1 MKHTVKVLRACVLIL
16 GSVIVFSGSGIA
28 QTYTA
33 TLTGTVTDPSGGAV
47 ANVKVMAVNQGTK
60 LEHSAQTNDSGVYT
74 IPFLPVGEYVLTVEA
89 TGYKKLV
96 SSPIKLEVNQVARL
110 DLKMVIGDLTQEVT
124 INEAAPVLQ
133 TENVTVGHV
142 ITGNT
147 TVNLPLNG
155 RNFQQL
161 TLLVPGAV
169 SPNPSG
175 FNNVSL
181 QNGQGRPYV
190 NGNREQGNAFL
201 LDGISIDETIDN
213 RIGYK
218 PNVDAIAEFK
228 VETSNSSSEFGNVT
242 GATVNATLKS
252 GTNEFHGNLFE
263 FFRNDALDANI
274 WENNRNGAD
283 KQKLR
288 QNVFGGTL
296 GGPILKNRIFFFTD
310 YQGTVRRTGGG
321 ITTNLAPAAWRNGDL
336 SSLLTL
342 PNPVYIR
349 DPLKAGAC
357 SAADQTACFP
367 GNIIPADRIVN
378 PLAKALFANQT
389 NYPLPQRID
398 PQTLVG
404 LYTTNTANSLN
415 GHQFDV
421 KLDARLTDKDY
432 LSGRYSFGTYDE
444 RGTQGQLPLIP
455 TPQSFNRPQNIAL
468 SWTRNFSPA
477 IVNEARAGFNRAV
490 FIAGKLDWAGIG
502 DANAQYGIPG
512 GQVVP
517 GLSLI
522 TLGTGSG
529 LTDIGDRV
537 ITEDNVTN
545 TFHYGDILSISKGR
559 HFMKMGGQLQRYQQ
573 NRFYP
578 GNNGLL
584 GGFTYNGTF
593 TGSAFAD
600 FLLDQ
605 LQNKSIGSQSGTWG
619 HRQNRIGVFFQDDYK
634 IRNNLTLNLGIR
646 WEYTSPVVEVAD
658 RQSNFELYSGRQ
670 LFAGQDGNS
679 RALYNPYYKGFEPR
693 IGFAWTPWGLDS
705 NLVVRAGY
713 GITQFME
720 GTGSNLRLPLNP
732 PFFSEAD
739 FTYDMTTG
747 AGTIANGFT
756 DVIVHDKPAG
766 LIRVW
771 DPNLRPQFT
780 QQWNLTVEY
789 QLSKSLVV
797 SGAYVGHDATH
808 LVAPTDFNQPLPG
821 PANVPPAQWS
831 SIQLRRPLALF
842 SDLDDVTQISGTA
855 SWAISNYNS
864 FQANLRQRY
873 AKGLEFLASY
883 TFSKTLTDNL
893 GYYGG
898 GNNLT
903 NVRNTAGQSA
913 YSYDQYA
920 QRLYNYGLAFFDATH
935 NFTFS
940 GTYELPLGKGRAFG
954 GSWKPWMNAVLGG
967 WNISSIIQ
975 FRSGFPMTVTTSNDN
990 SFQNPRGGQKP
1001 DLIGNP
1007 KPADQSINHWID
1019 LTAFSQPANG
1029 TFGNSPVGVLRA
1041 PGFAG
1046 WDFGVGKKFS
1056 VKEKNSF
1063 DFRAEFFNIANHPS
1077 FGPPPTDISN
1087 PNAFGIVTYTVSS
1100 PRNLEF
1106 VLKYTF

>member
-1 MKHTVKVLRACVLIL
+1 MKHTLRVFQSCVLIL
-16 GSVIVFSGSGIA
+16 GAVFAFSASCLA

-33 TLTGTVTDPSGGAV
+33 TLTGTVADPSGAAV
-47 ANVKVMAVNQGTK
+47 PNVKVMAVNQGTK
-60 LEHSAQTNDSGVYT
+60 LEYTAQTGDSGVYT
-74 IPFLPVGEYVLTVEA
+74 IPFLPVGDYVVTAEA
-89 TGYKKLV
+89 AGFRRLV
-96 SSPIKLEVNQVARL
+96 SNPIKLEVNQIARL
-110 DLKMVIGDLTQEVT
+110 DLKMVIGDLSQEVT
-124 INEAAPVLQ
+124 ISEAAPVLQ
-133 TENVTVGHV
+133 TENVTVGQV

-147 TVNLPLNG
+147 TVSLPLNG

-169 SPNPSG
+169 TPNPNG

-252 GTNEFHGNLFE
+252 GTNEFHGNVFE

-274 WENNRNGAD
+274 WENNRTGAA

-296 GGPILKNRIFFFTD
+296 GGPIIKNRIFFFTD
-310 YQGTVRRTGGG
+310 YQGTIRRTGGG
-321 ITTNLAPAAWRNGDL
+321 VSTNVAPGDWRNGDL

-342 PNPVYIR
+342 PEPVFIR
-349 DPLKAGAC
+349 DPDITTGAC
-357 SAADQTACFP
+357 NASDQTACFP
-367 GNIIPADRIVN
+367 GNIIPTGRIVN
-378 PLAKALFANQT
+378 PAARALFANQT

-398 PQTLVG
+398 SQTLVG
-404 LYTTNTANSLN
+404 LYTSTISNKLD

-421 KLDARLTDKDY
+421 KIDARLTEKDN
-432 LSGRYSFGTYDE
+432 LSGRYSFGNFDE
-444 RGTQGQLPLIP
+444 RGDQGALPLIL
-455 TPQSFNRPQNIAL
+455 TPKSFNRPQNFVL
-468 SWTRNFSPA
+468 NWTRTFTPT
-477 IVNEARAGFNRAV
+477 IINEARVGFNRAV
-490 FIAGKLDWAGIG
+490 FITDSLDWAGIG
-502 DANAQYGIPG
+502 DANAGFGIPG

-517 GLSLI
+517 GLSLFVM
-522 TLGTGSG
+522 GNG
-529 LTDIGDRV
+529 LTDVGSRV
-537 ITEDNVTN
+537 VIEDNVTN

-584 GGFTYNGTF
+584 GGFTYDGRF
-593 TGSAFAD
+593 TNSAFAD
-600 FLLDQ
+600 FLLDK
-605 LQNKSIGSQSGTWG
+605 LANKSIGSQSGTWG
-619 HRQNRIGVFFQDDYK
+619 HRQNRIGVFFQDDFK
-634 IRNNLTLNLGIR
+634 VRNNLTLNLGLR

-658 RQSNFELYSGRQ
+658 RQSNFELFSGRQ

-679 RALYNPYYKGFEPR
+679 RALYDPYYRGFEPR
-693 IGFAWTPWGLDS
+693 IGFAWTPWGIDS
-705 NLVVRAGY
+705 KLVIRAGY

-739 FTYDMTTG
+739 FTFDETSG
-747 AGTIANGFT
+747 GGTITTGFT
-756 DVIVHDKPAG
+756 DVVVRDRPAG

-771 DPNLRPQFT
+771 DPSLRPQFT

-821 PANVPPAQWS
+821 PANVPPDQWPLT
-831 SIQLRRPLALF
+831 QLRRPLALF

-855 SWAISNYNS
+855 SWAISNYNA
-864 FQANLRQRY
+864 FQANVRQRY

-898 GNNLT
+898 GDKTPGLR
-903 NVRNTAGQSA
+903 NVAAQSA
-913 YSYDQYA
+913 YSYNQYA
-920 QRLYNYGLAFFDATH
+920 QRLYNYGPAFFDVRH
-935 NFTFS
+935 NFVFS
-940 GTYELPLGKGRAFG
+940 GVYELPVGRGRTYG
-954 GSWKPWMNAVLGG
+954 GSWRPWVNAILGG
-967 WNISSIIQ
+967 WNISSILQ
-975 FRSGFPMTVTTSNDN
+975 FRSGFPMTVTTTNDN

-1001 DLIGNP
+1001 DLVGNP
-1007 KPADQSINHWID
+1007 KPADQSIERWVD
-1019 LTAFSQPANG
+1019 RSAFRQPVDG
-1029 TFGNSPVGVLRA
+1029 TFGNSPVGALRA
-1041 PGFAG
+1041 PGFAN
-1046 WDFGVGKKFS
+1046 WDFGVGKRFY
-1056 VKEKNSF
+1056 VRENNYF
-1063 DFRAEFFNIANHPS
+1063 DFRAEFFNFTNHPS
-1077 FGPPPTDISN
+1077 FGPPPTNFND
-1087 PNAFGIVTYTVSS
+1087 PNAFGIITYTVSA
-1100 PRNLEF
+1100 PRILEF
-1106 VLKYTF
+1106 VLKYNF